1 MFPNSVKYQCDL
13 TSIPFSGSV
22 KRFRRRQ
29 EPSLD
34 FRLNFNQKRTVS
46 RYFFEISGVI
56 LKRECL
62 AALKIQPNGK
72 SSVKNGDFDEPI
84 RSNFG
89 QTGSVKNLPIQSSP
103 EMGSPPIIRGP
114 VSGRVGQV

>member
-34 FRLNFNQKRTVS
+34 FRLNFNQKRTIS

-56 LKRECL
+56 LKRERL

-72 SSVKNGDFDEPI
+72 SSVKNGDGTLT
-84 RSNFG
+84 NLFG
-89 QTGSVKNLPIQSSP
+89 QILVK
-103 EMGSPPIIRGP
+103 P
-114 VSGRVGQV
+114 VRLKIFLFRAPRKWDHHPLSGVLYLAV